1 MKKAKI
7 IAGLMLVFILG
18 ALSGALGTGVVLKR
32 HHPFFSGK
40 PEDRKTFILKRLTR
54 ELDLSAEQ
62 QVRIGAII
70 DRVQSETFKQIRE
83 GRRLMRQKLASGFAE
98 IRKELTPEQQRRFD
112 EVKAER
118 DRRRKE
124 RDKRFHGPWPP
135 PPHHDPLM
143 PPPEEKP

>member
-7 IAGLMLVFILG
+7 IAGLIMIFILG

-40 PEDRKTFILKRLTR
+40 PEGRKAFILKRLTR

-62 QVRIGAII
+62 QVRIGVII
-70 DRVQSETFKQIRE
+70 DRVQTETLKQIRE
-83 GRRLMRQKLASGFAE
+83 GRRLMRQNLERGFVA

-112 EVKAER
+112 EKRAKRERRWKER
-118 DRRRKE
+118 DRHFPK
-124 RDKRFHGPWPP
+124 HWPP
-135 PPHHDPLM
+135 PPPDFLM
-143 PPPEEKP
+143 PPPEERP